1 MAAIY
6 NSKDIE
12 TELSRLLA
20 LAPALARVAAR
31 AGQLPLRRAP
41 SGFAGMAGVV
51 VGQLISKQAASA
63 ILARITAACA
73 ELTPQRFLSLPPAQ
87 RMALGLTRA
96 KRETLESL
104 ALAIVEGR
112 LDLAAIG
119 AMESEAAMAALTRL
133 KGIGPWS
140 AEVYLLFSAGHGD
153 IFPAGDLAL
162 RAAIA
167 HAFAHAKRPS
177 ADFVRAMARDW
188 APHRSVAAR
197 LFWAYYAREMKRD
210 VLPLG

>member
-12 TELSRLLA
+12 AELSRLLA
-20 LAPALARVAAR
+20 LAPALAPVAAR
-31 AGQLPLRRAP
+31 AGLLPPRRAP
-41 SGFAGMAGVV
+41 SGFAGMVGVV
-51 VGQLISKQAASA
+51 AGQLISKQAASA
-63 ILARITAACA
+63 ILARITAACGA
-73 ELTPQRFLSLPPAQ
+73 LTPQRFLSLSPAQ

-96 KRETLESL
+96 KRETLENL
-104 ALAIVEGR
+104 ALAIIEGR

-119 AMESEAAMAALTRL
+119 AMESEEAMAALTKL

-140 AEVYLLFSAGHGD
+140 AEVYLMFSAGHGD

-162 RAAIA
+162 RAALA
-167 HAFAHAKRPS
+167 HAFALPERPS
-177 ADFVRAMARDW
+177 IAAVRAMALGW
-188 APHRSVAAR
+188 APYRSVAAR